1 MEIFKSQGRKFKVKN
16 LKRMWFTKWL
26 IHPIWLVDLLLPT
39 WRWARKYKDFR
50 YYHNYRSSYL
60 KLQEVQTTHREN
72 IVGMNTRKLFVGS
85 DDSFYINLM
94 QRIHLNTNVLN
105 PMMAFWGA
113 LLNIDGAILGLSAER
128 IRMAEIYVFTFAP
141 KSYTGGYPLTWNSLS
156 WSGLTQ
162 LLASVHVSGGFL
174 P

>member
-1 MEIFKSQGRKFKVKN
+1 MAIFFCVKKCIKELSLERKKIYELRNKLRSMRMCISGFSLCYCKGCN
-16 LKRMWFTKWL
+16 LQNDLFMLL
-26 IHPIWLVDLLLPT
+26 IPPICLVDLLLPT
-39 WRWARKYKDFR
+39 WRWAWKYKDFR
-50 YYHNYRSSYL
+50 YYHNSRSSCL

-113 LLNIDGAILGLSAER
+113 LLNIDGAILGR
-128 IRMAEIYVFTFAP
+128 
-141 KSYTGGYPLTWNSLS
+141 KD
-156 WSGLTQ
+156 
-162 LLASVHVSGGFL
+162 
-174 P
+174 